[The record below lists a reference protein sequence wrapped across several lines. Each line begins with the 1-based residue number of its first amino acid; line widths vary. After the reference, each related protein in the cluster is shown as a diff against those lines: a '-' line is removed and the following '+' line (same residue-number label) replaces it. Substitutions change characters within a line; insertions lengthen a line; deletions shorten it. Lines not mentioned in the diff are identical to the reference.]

1 LTENVQVT
9 IINDPARQDCDA
21 SCGIDWS
28 LRESMELAEEQ
39 VSNRFGKG
47 VHLRYLNLT
56 GKEKI
61 DSLIEWR
68 DKINNENLSMP
79 LLIINGHLRITGNF
93 DIRQMLDVIEAELEI
108 GV

>member
-1 LTENVQVT
+1 MTENVQVT

-21 SCGIDWS
+21 SCGTDWS

-39 VSNRFGKG
+39 VRNRFGKG